1 MKLAKYLKLSQINV
15 ELQAENKSAV
25 LEVLV
30 QILVENGQLLGEM
43 VEEVM
48 NKLTERESLTSTG
61 LGYGVGL
68 PHVKTDAVDKIQIV
82 FGRSTKG
89 IDFDALD
96 GNLVHFFFLILA
108 PNTLT
113 DEYLKVIS
121 AISGLMK
128 DENIRRR
135 LILAQGAEEIF
146 KIIGQG
152 A

>member
-128 DENIRRR
+128 DENVRRR